1 MPIYSANRMG
11 SMPVVE
17 AAKGYGPEDIG
28 RILYES
34 EVNSQKIFEAALAAD
49 FAEIKAR
56 REGTMLE
63 SELTAM
69 NEASMSAFIA
79 KIKATLEHWWRK
91 LKGAIKST
99 IDKIAGYVLGDGKK
113 FAKNFETEWESKKK
127 DFEKKLQQ
135 SGEEIE
141 YKWPKDNAFAD
152 TPRDYPA
159 PSEFQKII
167 KGATT
172 EAIDKTEK
180 IKEMLGGKTPSEY
193 REAMLSE
200 DNWETRKVTSLSDAS
215 ELVPLGLEVM
225 KSAKKQIAILRKNE
239 KICNDIVSTIG
250 KDLKWVESDKGTG
263 ANEVYMKNIS
273 VLVSAYQ
280 TVCSLITTM
289 NVKIVKMTLK
299 IARTGLTKILAICN
313 RKLESQN
320 ASADIRFMVEAAA
333 EEFEVAFD
341 NAEGVSDEDLEALEG
356 EE

>member
-69 NEASMSAFIA
+69 NEASMSAFVS

-99 IDKIAGYVLGDGKK
+99 IDKIAAYVLGDGKK
-113 FAKNFETEWESKKK
+113 FATEFEAQWKAKGK

-141 YKWPKDNAFAD
+141 YKELKQGANVDKKDFPTTTNFTD
-152 TPRDYPA
+152 LIKSST
-159 PSEFQKII
+159 SES
-167 KGATT
+167 
-172 EAIDKTEK
+172 IDKTEK
-180 IKEMLGGKTPSEY
+180 IKELLGGKTPSEY
-193 REAMLSE
+193 REAVLSE
-200 DNWETRKVTSLSDAS
+200 DKWETKKIKNYNDADNYQK
-215 ELVPLGLEVM
+215 EAVATVRG
-225 KSAKKQIAILRKNE
+225 AKKEIEDLRKNE
-239 KICNDIVSTIG
+239 KICNDIVSSIG
-250 KDLKWVESDKGTG
+250 KDLKYIESDKGSA

-273 VLVSAYQ
+273 TLVSVYQ
-280 TVCSLITTM
+280 TVCSLITTT
-289 NVKIVKMTLK
+289 NVKIVKMRLK
-299 IARTGLTKILAICN
+299 IARTVLGKILAICN
-313 RKLESQN
+313 RKVEHS
-320 ASADIRFMVEAAA
+320 SADIRFMVEAAA
-333 EEFEVAFD
+333 EEFDMAFD
-341 NAEGVSDEDLEALEG
+341 NAEGVSDEDLAALEG

>member
-69 NEASMSAFIA
+69 NEASMSAFVA
-79 KIKATLEHWWRK
+79 KIRATLDHWWRK
-91 LKGAIKST
+91 LKGAIKNA
-99 IDKIAGYVLGDGKK
+99 IDKVAGYVLGDGKK
-113 FAKNFETEWESKKK
+113 FAKTFETEWASKK
-127 DFEKKLQQ
+127 DGFEKRLKQ

-141 YKWPKDNAFAD
+141 YKIPKDSALATNAK
-152 TPRDYPA
+152 DYPS
-159 PSEFQKII
+159 PTEFQKVI

-193 REAMLSE
+193 RDAMLSE
-200 DNWETRKVTSLSDAS
+200 ENWETVKIANLSDATNFIT
-215 ELVPLGLEVM
+215 PALEVM
-225 KSAKKQIAILRKNE
+225 KTAKKEINTLRTNE
-239 KICNDIVSTIG
+239 KICNDIVSGLG
-250 KDLKWVESDKGTG
+250 KDLKWIESDKGAS
-263 ANEVYMKNIS
+263 ANETYMKNIS

-280 TVCSLITTM
+280 TVCSLITTV
-289 NVKIVKMTLK
+289 NVKIVKMKLK
-299 IARTGLTKILAICN
+299 IAKTGLAKILAVAG
-313 RKLESQN
+313 RKVESQN

-333 EEFEVAFD
+333 DEFDMAFDAAEASDDEVA
-341 NAEGVSDEDLEALEG
+341 ALEG

>member
-69 NEASMSAFIA
+69 NEASTNAFVA
-79 KIKATLEHWWRK
+79 KIRATLEHWWRK

-99 IDKIAGYVLGDGKK
+99 IDKVAAYVLGDGKK
-113 FAKNFETEWESKKK
+113 FAKEFETQWASKKK
-127 DFEKKLQQ
+127 DFDKKLEQ

-141 YKWPKDNAFAD
+141 YKALKSEGLVDKK
-152 TPRDYPA
+152 DYPLPEKFTA
-159 PSEFQKII
+159 LI
-167 KGATT
+167 KSSTS
-172 EAIDKTEK
+172 EAIDKTDK

-193 REAMLSE
+193 REAILSE
-200 DNWETRKVTSLSDAS
+200 DKWETKKIKNANEAEAFSKDA
-215 ELVPLGLEVM
+215 L
-225 KSAKKQIAILRKNE
+225 KTIQTAKKEIETLRKNE
-239 KICNDIVSTIG
+239 KICNDIVSGIG
-250 KDLKWVESDKGTG
+250 KDLKWIESDKGAN

-273 VLVSAYQ
+273 TLVSVYQ

-289 NVKIVKMTLK
+289 NVKIVKMNLK
-299 IARTGLTKILAICN
+299 IARTALTKILAICN

-320 ASADIRFMVEAAA
+320 ASADIRFMVEAA
-333 EEFEVAFD
+333 EGEFDMAFD
-341 NAEGVSDEDLEALEG
+341 NAEEVSDEDLAALEG